1 MNALLNAIEN
11 KQNITTTENGAAALK
26 STLKHTVDFFGLGAA
41 LRTREET
48 DVISLFSKAF
58 AEDPLIATKI
68 LFHTRNARGGA
79 GERKTFRTIFNWLSK
94 EYPEVAIKNLEN
106 VVEFGRWDD
115 LYSTRGTNVWSKYV
129 IPMIWKEWSKN
140 EKASLLFKW
149 LPSENASSK
158 LTKEIARDIR
168 TGLGLSPRT
177 YRKILSQKRAQLDI
191 VERKMCSNN
200 WSEINYKGVPSKAAL
215 NYKDAFEKHDHV
227 RYQQFIQDVKSGKT
241 TINSG
246 TLYPYDIVEKCFAGD
261 ESTTLDVLWNS
272 LPDYTNGDDS
282 NGLVVTDV
290 SGSMAGRPMA
300 VAISLAMYI
309 SERNKGQFKDHFIT
323 FSETPTLQK
332 VIGNNIREKVRN
344 LQSADWGMSTNL
356 ESVFNLVLEMA
367 TENNV
372 PQSEMPSKVY
382 IISDME
388 INQACQHPDKT
399 IFQNI
404 DAAYK
409 SAGYERPELVFWNVN
424 ARNTHTPVRFDEA
437 GTCLVSGCSP
447 SILTS
452 LLSGKIISPEQVML
466 DTINVKRYDSVVI

>member
-41 LRTREET
+41 LRTREEA
-48 DVISLFSKAF
+48 DVIGLFSKAF
-58 AEDPLIATKI
+58 AEDPLLAVKT
-68 LFHTRNARGGA
+68 LFYIRDVRGGQ

-115 LYSTRGTNVWSKYV
+115 LYSTRGTKVWQNNVL
-129 IPMIWKEWSKN
+129 PMIKSEWFR
-140 EKASLLFKW
+140 EGTPSLFAKW
-149 LPSENASSK
+149 MPSNNTSSK
-158 LTKEIARDIR
+158 ETRTIAEEIRSF
-168 TGLGLSPRT
+168 LGISPRT
-177 YRKILSQKRAQLDI
+177 YRKTLSQKRSELDI

-272 LPDYTNGDDS
+272 LPDYTNNDNS
-282 NGLVVTDV
+282 NGIVVCDV
-290 SGSMAGRPMA
+290 SGSMSGRPMA

-356 ESVFNLVLEMA
+356 ESVFNLVLDSA
-367 TENNV
+367 VENNV

-409 SAGYERPELVFWNVN
+409 SAGYERPELIFWNVN
-424 ARNTHTPVRFDEA
+424 ARNTHVPVRFDEA

-466 DTINVKRYDSVVI
+466 DTINVKRYDSVTV